1 MSSSDSTMQIAPMG
15 FKPLYQQVRDTL
27 TKRIADGVWR
37 GGEMV
42 PSEFQI
48 AAELGVSQGTIRKAL
63 DDMTAANLLVRR
75 QGKGTF
81 VASHD
86 EARILFQ
93 FFKFKPDSG
102 EPVFPESDVLDVR
115 IAKASTDEVAR
126 LDLPSGASVL
136 QIRRA
141 RSLSGQ
147 ISIVESICLP
157 LDLFDGLQTGDIP
170 NNLYH
175 VYAERFGV
183 TIAGGEECLKAVA
196 APADVAV
203 ALGVAAGSPLL
214 LVDRIATALNG
225 RAVEWRRSY
234 CTTQSAHYAI
244 ELR

>member
-1 MSSSDSTMQIAPMG
+1 MVSADREIQSASMG
-15 FKPLYQQVRDTL
+15 FRPLYQQVRDTL
-27 TKRIADGVWR
+27 TKRIAEGVWR

-48 AAELGVSQGTIRKAL
+48 AAELGVSQGTVRKAL

-102 EPVFPESDVLDVR
+102 EAVFPESDVISVKTV
-115 IAKASTDEVAR
+115 KASEDEITR
-126 LDLPSGASVL
+126 LHLRPNASV
-136 QIRRA
+136 IHISRV
-141 RSLSGQ
+141 RSLAGQ
-147 ISIVESICLP
+147 RVIIENICLP
-157 LDLFDGLQTGDIP
+157 LDLFDGLQQKDIP

-175 VYAERFGV
+175 LFADSYGV
-183 TIAGGEECLKAVA
+183 TISGGDESLKAVA
-196 APADVAV
+196 APVDIAQ

-214 LVDRIATALNG
+214 LVDRIAIAVDG

-234 CTTQSAHYAI
+234 CTTDSVHYAI
-244 ELR
+244 ELT